1 MMNGYI
7 YVVEDDESI
16 QTLLSLTLK
25 TLDYDILVFDN
36 GADMLKECENNI
48 PNLIFLDVMLPG
60 DDGFEILKK
69 LKAHDEYKKIPVVFL
84 TAKSDETD
92 KVSGLESGAEDYLTK
107 PFSVLELLSRT
118 KKILARTQ
126 PQNKEHILVYKD
138 ITIYQDMFEV
148 KKSGMPVD
156 LTMKEYRLL
165 VMLIENKGRV
175 VMRNELLDK
184 IWGINFEGE
193 TRTLDMHIKTLRSKL
208 HDDAENPSY
217 IKTIRGAGYTVV

>member
-1 MMNGYI
+1 MNGYI

-25 TLDYDILVFDN
+25 TLEYEILAFDN
-36 GADMLKECENNI
+36 GEAMLKECGNHI
-48 PNLIFLDVMLPG
+48 PSLIFLDVMLPG
-60 DDGFEILKK
+60 DDGFTILRK
-69 LKAHDEYKKIPVVFL
+69 LKSHEEYKTIPVLFL

-92 KVSGLESGAEDYLTK
+92 KVTGLESGAEDYLTK

-118 KKILARTQ
+118 KKVLLRNQPRT
-126 PQNKEHILVYKD
+126 KDHILTYKD
-138 ITIYQDMFEV
+138 ITIFQDMFEV
-148 KKSGMPVD
+148 KKDGIPID
-156 LTMKEYRLL
+156 LTMKEYRLF

-208 HDDAENPSY
+208 HDDAENPTY

>member
-1 MMNGYI
+1 MI
-7 YVVEDDESI
+7 YLLEDDESI
-16 QTLLSLTLK
+16 RELVIYTLK
-25 TLDYDILVFDN
+25 SQGYEAKGFERPSLFW
-36 GADMLKECENNI
+36 KELEKEL
-48 PNLIFLDVMLPG
+48 PSLLLLDVMLPG
-60 DDGFEILKK
+60 DDGFTILRK
-69 LKAHDEYKKIPVVFL
+69 LKSHEEYKTIPVLFL

-92 KVSGLESGAEDYLTK
+92 KVTGLESGAEDYLTK

-118 KKILARTQ
+118 KKVLLRNQPRT
-126 PQNKEHILVYKD
+126 KDHILTYKD
-138 ITIYQDMFEV
+138 ITIFQDMFEV
-148 KKSGMPVD
+148 KKDGILID
-156 LTMKEYRLL
+156 LTMKEYRLF

-208 HDDAENPSY
+208 HDDAENPTY